1 MGTDN
6 DCDNDCDKDGD
17 YIPIASRGITRYD
30 VCHSDTVKGV

>member
-1 MGTDN
+1 MRTDN
-6 DCDNDCDKDGD
+6 DCD